1 MRAEINGAELC
12 VDTIG
17 DASHPAVLL
26 VMGAAGSMDRWEE
39 PFCERLAAAG
49 RYVIRY
55 DHRDT
60 GGSTTYPPGEPGYT
74 GDDLVADALGILDHL
89 GVERAHFI
97 GLSMG
102 GALVQRI
109 AVDHPGRVLTI
120 TLIST
125 SPVGSSGADL
135 PPMSDELRALFSG
148 DGAPEPDWSD
158 REAAIAYLLEGER
171 PYAGSR
177 GVDEEAMRAL
187 LGRIYD
193 RSTSLPSANNHFI
206 AEGSDSARARL
217 AEISVPALVIHG
229 ADDPLFPPA
238 HGEALASEIPGA
250 TLLIVDGLG
259 HEFPPSAW
267 DEVLPALIAVTAT
280 EQHGDGSALGR

>member
-1 MRAEINGAELC
+1 MRARINGAELC

-17 DASHPAVLL
+17 DPAQPAVLL
-26 VMGAAGSMDRWEE
+26 IMGAAASMDRWEE

-60 GGSTTYPPGEPGYT
+60 GGSTTYPPGRPGYT
-74 GDDLVADALGILDHL
+74 GDDLVADALGILDRL
-89 GVERAHFI
+89 GVERAHLVGI
-97 GLSMG
+97 SMG
-102 GALVQRI
+102 GGIVQRI
-109 AVDHPGRVLTI
+109 AVDHPERVLSL
-120 TLIST
+120 TLMST
-125 SPVGSSGADL
+125 SPAGSGGDFPDL
-135 PPMSDELRALFSG
+135 PPMSEELRAVFRG
-148 DGAPEPDWSD
+148 DEEPAEPDWSD
-158 REAAIAYLLEGER
+158 REAAIAFLLEAER

-187 LGRIYD
+187 LGRVYD

-206 AEGSDSARARL
+206 LEGSDTARARL
-217 AEISVPALVIHG
+217 AEITAPTLVIHG

-238 HGEALASEIPGA
+238 HGEALAREIAGA
-250 TLLIVDGLG
+250 KLLVIDGLG

-267 DEVLPALIAVTAT
+267 DEVLRALIAVT
-280 EQHGDGSALGR
+280 GSQAR